1 MQTLNAYLQSTQT
14 LNQQVPEVDLA
25 FYVSKAKLMAD
36 LKKSSDAKKKVQ
48 ATIAKED
55 NQDAFIKID
64 VKLEPLRADISY
76 SLRQK
81 HYTEAVRALVNA
93 LD

>member
-1 MQTLNAYLQSTQT
+1 
-14 LNQQVPEVDLA
+14 
-25 FYVSKAKLMAD
+25 MAD
-36 LKKSSDAKKKVQ
+36 STGGKNKVQ
-48 ATIAKED
+48 AVVNKED
-55 NQDAFIKID
+55 SRDAFIKID
-64 VKLEPLRADISY
+64 IKLEPLRADISY